1 MDQRV
6 TYWVRDLCLNML
18 LSGKWNEGNG
28 EGKWESAT
36 CSWSIECGLRK
47 LLVCLG
53 LYTLTN
59 SVTGVADTCV
69 LRTYARLC
77 VCACVLCAYV
87 RTYARLCVYACV
99 RMCVRTYV
107 RMYLCMCVRTYVR
120 IDVRTYVLTYA
131 CLCVCATVC
140 ACVRMCILVWCG
152 DEGYVSGL
160 QDLKT
165 TARNT
170 TGSNHCIILLSSW
183 WWA

>member
-1 MDQRV
+1 M
-6 TYWVRDLCLNML
+6 
-18 LSGKWNEGNG
+18 
-28 EGKWESAT
+28 
-36 CSWSIECGLRK
+36 
-47 LLVCLG
+47 
-53 LYTLTN
+53 
-59 SVTGVADTCV
+59 TGVADTCV

-160 QDLKT
+160 QDDVRT
-165 TARNT
+165 TMKSPNDTFLRM
-170 TGSNHCIILLSSW
+170 CLPLLRDAHLYIEIDMMSHL
-183 WWA
+183 